1 MRCAHLSLLRQRLQM
16 ATRPELKIANSAA
29 IRKRCTTKVLCW
41 KKERDEDPE
50 ECKDRRALTA
60 TARNH
65 QSDEGQS
72 HENNEGTAFSQ
83 AEIKGETFKCVPI
96 QP

>member
-1 MRCAHLSLLRQRLQM
+1 M
-16 ATRPELKIANSAA
+16 ATRPELRTANSAA
-29 IRKRCTTKVLCW
+29 IQGTVRHQSAVLQ

-72 HENNEGTAFSQ
+72 HKENEGTARSE
-83 AEIKGETFKCVPI
+83 AEIKGKSLKCVPI